1 MVHIHKTLLK
11 YVLTRDL
18 KIVGFEFCKIFIY
31 FFLENIPKNSSQ
43 ECFANTIL
51 LISYTAQKV
60 TQKSFLK
67 VFLKAHPDYFCNQW
81 TISLPIGA
89 LETKCSVLKGVAR
102 FYIIKTLRLFTH
114 SSEKARLF
122 LHHEI

>member
-31 FFLENIPKNSSQ
+31 FFLENIPQNSSQ
-43 ECFANTIL
+43 ECFANTISL
-51 LISYTAQKV
+51 TGYSTEKV

-67 VFLKAHPDYFCNQW
+67 VF
-81 TISLPIGA
+81 
-89 LETKCSVLKGVAR
+89 
-102 FYIIKTLRLFTH
+102 
-114 SSEKARLF
+114 
-122 LHHEI
+122 

>member
-31 FFLENIPKNSSQ
+31 LENIPQNSSQ

-60 TQKSFLK
+60 TQISFLK
-67 VFLKAHPDYFCNQW
+67 VFLKAHQYYYYNQW
-81 TISLPIGA
+81 TLSLPIFV
-89 LETKCSVLKGVAR
+89 LETKYSVLKGVVR
-102 FYIIKTLRLFTH
+102 FWEVYIIKTLRLFTH
-114 SSEKARLF
+114 SS
-122 LHHEI
+122 